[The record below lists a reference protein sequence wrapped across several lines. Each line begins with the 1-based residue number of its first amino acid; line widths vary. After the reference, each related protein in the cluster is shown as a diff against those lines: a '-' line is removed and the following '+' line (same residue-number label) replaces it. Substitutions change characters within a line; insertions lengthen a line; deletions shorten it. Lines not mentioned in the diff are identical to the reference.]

1 VQTLE
6 ATIRNR
12 LGLHAR
18 AAAKFVKLATR
29 FRSEITL
36 ERGGQQANGKS
47 IMGIL
52 MLAAAEGTT
61 VKITTS
67 GEDEEDAVKALVD
80 LVNGKFD
87 ESE

>member
-1 VQTLE
+1 MQTLE

>member
-1 VQTLE
+1 MHTAE

-18 AAAKFVKLATR
+18 AAAKFVKLATG
-29 FRSEITL
+29 FRSGITL

-52 MLAAAEGTT
+52 MLAAAEGAT
-61 VKITTS
+61 VKIS
-67 GEDEEDAVKALVD
+67 AGGEDEEEAVKALVD
-80 LVNGKFD
+80 LVNGKFGEHD
-87 ESE
+87 

>member
-1 VQTLE
+1 VRTAE

-18 AAAKFVKLATR
+18 AAAKFVKLATGY
-29 FRSEITL
+29 RSDITL
-36 ERGGQQANGKS
+36 ERGGLQANGKS

-52 MLAAAEGTT
+52 MLAAAEGAT
-61 VKITTS
+61 VKIS
-67 GEDEEDAVKALVD
+67 ACGEDEEEAVKALVD
-80 LVNGKFD
+80 LVNGKFG